1 MSEQA
6 GTPPGTAEPV
16 PTPKTAA
23 FLLTIFADLYRQE
36 IAAEEDVHRT
46 LPFFGTALGIIVGA
60 LAYAG
65 NRLPGWSATTT
76 AGQKAAFAI
85 ACLLLSL
92 AFVEAGCVL
101 VLLSRALTRHR
112 YQRIGPETA
121 ICTRLAELQASN
133 TSRGLP
139 MAEQDSELLRD
150 MRQAILESYAVVT
163 PINRSLNEQRYKHR
177 AWAAINLLGSLIF
190 ALLATTVIF
199 GADKLGYLPK
209 VIQ

>member
-139 MAEQDSELLRD
+139 MAEQDSELL
-150 MRQAILESYAVVT
+150 
-163 PINRSLNEQRYKHR
+163 
-177 AWAAINLLGSLIF
+177 
-190 ALLATTVIF
+190 
-199 GADKLGYLPK
+199 
-209 VIQ
+209 